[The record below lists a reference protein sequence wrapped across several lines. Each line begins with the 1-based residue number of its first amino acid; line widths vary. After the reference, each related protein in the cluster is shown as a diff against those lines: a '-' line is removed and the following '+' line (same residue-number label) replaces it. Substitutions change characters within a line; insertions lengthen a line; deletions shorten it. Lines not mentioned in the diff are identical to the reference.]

1 MQPRKTLVAGLA
13 LLAFI
18 GLGAGCGGK
27 PQATADSSTLIVSLG
42 ASEPK
47 SLFPGSANEE
57 FSSSVLRALFA
68 PLVEW
73 DDNLLPQE
81 LAAESITSTDSKTWT
96 IKLKAGWKFHN
107 GEPVTADAYINSW
120 NATAYGPNAH
130 ESTDFFR
137 KFEGYEDLNP
147 ADAKQVPRAKKLKGL
162 VKVDD
167 LTFQV
172 VLKDPY
178 VNFKSMLGY
187 TPFFPLPAAAFL
199 DVANNKLDPQFQ
211 EAPIGQ
217 GPFRMQGK
225 WEHDQMI
232 HTVRY
237 EEYSGPEKPQIGGVD
252 FRIYQTQTTQY
263 QDLLSGQLDIVPQL
277 PPEAIAGAPADLGDR
292 FKQSMGSTIQ
302 VLAFP
307 TFDKHFAK
315 LEIRKAIS
323 MAIDRDEITR
333 TIFSNAQVPLRGFVA
348 PFVPGSRPDVC
359 GEACQ
364 FNPKKA
370 KELFEAAGGAKAVGG
385 RIELAYNVD
394 GGHKPWIDA
403 TCNQIR
409 ATLGVEC
416 VGNPQPKFADMLRK
430 ARALQ
435 PMGMFR
441 LGWIADY
448 PALENYL
455 GPMYSTGGSSNYYGY
470 SNPEF
475 DKLLVEGDRAA
486 SPEAALALYQQ
497 AEDIIARDLP
507 VVPLRYMQ
515 NTFGISTRV
524 ANVELDPYR
533 RVRWTKVTAASH

>member
-1 MQPRKTLVAGLA
+1 MKPRKQLFAGLA
-13 LLAFI
+13 LACI
-18 GLGAGCGGK
+18 GLAAGCGGK
-27 PQATADSSTLIVSLG
+27 PQATADSSTLIVSYG

-47 SLFPGSANEE
+47 SLLPGGANEE
-57 FSSSVLRALFA
+57 YSSSALRALFS

-73 DDNLLPQE
+73 DEKLQPRE
-81 LAAESITSTDSKTWT
+81 LAAESITSPDNKTWT
-96 IKLKAGWKFHN
+96 IKLRAGWKFHN
-107 GEPVTADAYINSW
+107 GEPVTADSYIDAW
-120 NATAYGPNAH
+120 NAIAYGPNALDLN
-130 ESTDFFR
+130 DFFV
-137 KFEGYEDLNP
+137 KFDGYADMNP
-147 ADAKQVPRAKKLKGL
+147 ADARQAPKAQKLKGL

-172 VLKDPY
+172 VLTDPY

-187 TPFFPLPAAAFL
+187 TPFFPLPKVAFT

-217 GPFRMQGK
+217 GPFRIQGK
-225 WEHDQMI
+225 WEHDQVI
-232 HTVRY
+232 HLVRN
-237 EEYSGPEKPQIGGVD
+237 EEFAGAEKPHIAGIE

-277 PPEAIAGAPADLGDR
+277 PPEAIAGAPADLGAR
-292 FKQSMGSTIQ
+292 FLQTTGSTTQ

-307 TFDKHFAK
+307 TFDKHFSK
-315 LEIRKAIS
+315 VEIRKAIS

-333 TIFSNAQVPLRGFVA
+333 TIFANAQVPLRGFVA
-348 PFVPGSRPDVC
+348 PFVPGARPDVC

-385 RIELAYNVD
+385 RVELAYNVD
-394 GGHKPWIDA
+394 GGHKPWIEA

-409 ATLGVEC
+409 ANLGVEC
-416 VGNPQPKFADMLRK
+416 LANPQPKFADMLRK
-430 ARALQ
+430 ARAKQ

-448 PALENYL
+448 PVLENYL
-455 GPMYSTGGSSNYYGY
+455 RPMYSTGGSSNYYGY

-475 DKLLVEGDRAA
+475 DKLLDAGDRAA
-486 SPEAALALYQQ
+486 TPEAALALYQQ
-497 AEDIIARDLP
+497 AEDILARELP

-515 NTFGISTRV
+515 NTYGISTRV
-524 ANVELDPYR
+524 ANVELDPFR
-533 RVRWTKVTAASH
+533 RVRWHKITAAAN